1 MQSLGE
7 LMKRRDLL
15 AFSASA
21 LAVPSLVR
29 AEARRVLRFMLH
41 IDLPSLDPI
50 WTGNYPTRTHG
61 YMVFDTLFG
70 QDSLY
75 RTSPQMLE
83 GVLVEGDGKRWTLT
97 LRKGLKFHD
106 GEPVLARDC
115 VASVRR
121 WGQRHTLGQALMRW
135 TDELSAADDRTIVFR
150 LKKPFPLLPD
160 ALGSWE
166 SPMPAIMPE
175 RLAKTDA
182 FTQVTELVGSGPYR
196 FLPTEHISGARL
208 VYERF
213 ADYRPREDGTSDFT
227 AGPKIAHFDRVE
239 WTIISDA
246 STAAAAL
253 QTGEQDWWRTA
264 DWDHL
269 PLLRRNR
276 AIKLM
281 AQDALGDVLI
291 LRMNHLQPPFN
302 NPGIRRALLGA
313 VNQEDFVT
321 VSAGADPSLWRTGVG
336 YFPPA
341 STMASGAGLEALTGE
356 GDFAR
361 ARQEIAAAGYKGER
375 VALVIRGD
383 SLFKKASDVG
393 ADLLKKVG
401 LNVDYQ
407 LTDFATSLQ
416 RLAKQEPVDQGG
428 WSCYFG
434 DNTGGQLRNPA
445 VHPLLRGNRTSPNG
459 WMTSPR
465 IEELRD
471 AWFDTPELAIQQ
483 RISAQ
488 MQLQAFQDVPYIP
501 LGLVYLQTAYR
512 ADLTGVLSG
521 WPLFWGVRREA

>member
-1 MQSLGE
+1 
-7 LMKRRDLL
+7 
-15 AFSASA
+15 
-21 LAVPSLVR
+21 
-29 AEARRVLRFMLH
+29 
-41 IDLPSLDPI
+41 
-50 WTGNYPTRTHG
+50 
-61 YMVFDTLFG
+61 
-70 QDSLY
+70 
-75 RTSPQMLE
+75 
-83 GVLVEGDGKRWTLT
+83 
-97 LRKGLKFHD
+97 
-106 GEPVLARDC
+106 
-115 VASVRR
+115 
-121 WGQRHTLGQALMRW
+121 
-135 TDELSAADDRTIVFR
+135 
-150 LKKPFPLLPD
+150 
-160 ALGSWE
+160 
-166 SPMPAIMPE
+166 MPAIMPE

-182 FTQVTELVGSGPYR
+182 FTQVTETVGSGPYR

-239 WTIISDA
+239 WTVISDA

-253 QTGEQDWWRTA
+253 QTGEQDWWHAA
-264 DWDHL
+264 DWDHV
-269 PLLRRNR
+269 PLLRRNSG
-276 AIKLM
+276 IKLM
-281 AQDALGDVLI
+281 AQDPLGDVLM

-321 VSAGADPSLWRTGVG
+321 VTAGADPSLWRTGVG

-407 LTDFATSLQ
+407 LTDYATSLQ
-416 RLAKQEPVDQGG
+416 RLAKQEPVDQDG
-428 WSCYFG
+428 WSCYFA
-434 DNTGGQLRNPA
+434 DTTGGQMRNPA
-445 VHPLLRGNRTSPNG
+445 VHPFLRGNGTSLNG

-471 AWFDTPELAIQQ
+471 AWFDAPELAIQQ

-501 LGLVYLQTAYR
+501 LGLVYVQTAYR
-512 ADLTGVLSG
+512 AELTGVLSG
-521 WPLFWGVRREA
+521 WPLFWNVRRVT